1 MVLWDLHHTFPTELL
16 SEIFLNLIASQ
27 PSTSPTPTNT
37 IHHPLLVSHICSHWR
52 TAALATPRLWARL
65 FIQLG
70 LSKAESQA
78 ALVRAWMERS
88 GGCPLTIYV
97 FWEDPPFASTHPVL
111 ECLMQHSTRWKE
123 MFFYLP
129 FTVFR
134 RFGKV
139 AGKVPLLTD
148 LSLGTDTDAQDMIT
162 GADEDKEED
171 GDGDD
176 DEDEGDDGEDDGGSD
191 SATSSSSALSDPGS
205 YQLQMFKSAPKL
217 ASLECVNLS
226 PFLFTFPWD
235 NLTNIP
241 LMAVTIEEC
250 LSILHQATS
259 LVKAGFIFLTTS
271 SSPVPSPPSIA
282 APVVTPTGATTTTAA
297 QAAIAPPP
305 IVGPTS
311 TRGLRPIH
319 HPSLKQFSILTSP
332 WDESIDLTPLFPLLS
347 LPNLLSL
354 TICNLKSHFGTSGFT
369 SFLSRLY
376 SLQTLHLRKTALSDQ
391 NLVAG
396 LRVVPT
402 VEKLVVHPLIEGYG
416 PPSVTDVVFDE
427 LRWKSWVVDGEYT
440 EFDENVVETEEEDD
454 DTDDDEGYGGSDR
467 RGSGDSGGSGSGPA
481 LTSRKQRKRSN
492 SILPLL
498 PRLTS
503 IEVKLDNTTADAFI
517 HMIHSRRTSVHFPSK
532 RYRYKKARSPSGEEE
547 GESSGLV
554 VVAEDEDGEDEAED
568 DEIDKPSI
576 LEHVR
581 IRYSEPLHGQ
591 FISELEDLQRDGL
604 KIELDYMNEN
614 GGIEFVRHF
623 IPRSMFF
630 ALSEY

>member
-1 MVLWDLHHTFPTELL
+1 
-16 SEIFLNLIASQ
+16 
-27 PSTSPTPTNT
+27 
-37 IHHPLLVSHICSHWR
+37 
-52 TAALATPRLWARL
+52 
-65 FIQLG
+65 
-70 LSKAESQA
+70 
-78 ALVRAWMERS
+78 
-88 GGCPLTIYV
+88 
-97 FWEDPPFASTHPVL
+97 
-111 ECLMQHSTRWKE
+111 

-129 FTVFR
+129 FNVFR
-134 RFGKV
+134 RFGKI

-162 GADEDKEED
+162 SAEDEEEGE

-176 DEDEGDDGEDDGGSD
+176 DDDDDAGDNSAASHNRGSD
-191 SATSSSSALSDPGS
+191 AGL
-205 YQLQMFKSAPKL
+205 QLQMFKSAPKL
-217 ASLECVNLS
+217 ISLECVNLS
-226 PFLFTFPWD
+226 PFLFTFPW
-235 NLTNIP
+235 NKLTNIP
-241 LMAVTIEEC
+241 IIAVTIEEC
-250 LSILHQATS
+250 LSILRQATN
-259 LVKAGFIFLTTS
+259 LEKAGFVFLTTS
-271 SSPVPSPPSIA
+271 LSPLPSPPHIA
-282 APVVTPTGATTTTAA
+282 APVVTPTLANATPAVITGGTTTAA
-297 QAAIAPPP
+297 
-305 IVGPTS
+305 S
-311 TRGLRPIH
+311 SRGLRSIH
-319 HPSLKQFSILTSP
+319 HPSLAQLSILTSP

-416 PPSVTDVVFDE
+416 PPSVTDVVFNE

-440 EFDENVVETEEEDD
+440 EFDENVVEDEEEDD
-454 DTDDDEGYGGSDR
+454 DDVGGSNNDEGESQSSNGR
-467 RGSGDSGGSGSGPA
+467 RRIN
-481 LTSRKQRKRSN
+481 RKQRKRSN

-517 HMIHSRRTSVHFPSK
+517 HMIHSRRTSVHFPP
-532 RYRYKKARSPSGEEE
+532 YRYKRARSPSGEEE
-547 GESSGLV
+547 GEPSGLI
-554 VVAEDEDGEDEAED
+554 VAAED
-568 DEIDKPSI
+568 DEEGEDGSEGDDEEIDKPSI

-581 IRYSEPLHGQ
+581 IRYSEPLHAQ
-591 FISELEDLQRDGL
+591 FISEFEDLQRDGL

-623 IPRSMFF
+623 FFPFDYRYIGELIKEVIAGRDLNSLVPGFDGFLSFYF
-630 ALSEY
+630 ALSF

>member
-1 MVLWDLHHTFPTELL
+1 MALWDLHHTFPTELL
-16 SEIFLNLIASQ
+16 SEIFLHLIASQ
-27 PSTSPTPTNT
+27 PSSSPTTTNT
-37 IHHPLLVSHICSHWR
+37 IYHPLLVSHVCSHWR

-88 GGCPLTIYV
+88 GGCPLTVYV
-97 FWEDPPFASTHPVL
+97 FWEEAPFASSHPVL
-111 ECLMQHSTRWKE
+111 DCLMQHSARWKE

-129 FTVFR
+129 FNVFR

-148 LSLGTDTDAQDMIT
+148 LSLGMDSDAQDMIT
-162 GADEDKEED
+162 SADDDEEED

-176 DEDEGDDGEDDGGSD
+176 EDDDGDGDGSD
-191 SATSSSSALSDPGS
+191 SATSRTSGDAG
-205 YQLQMFKSAPKL
+205 YQLQMFSTAPKL

-226 PFLFTFPWD
+226 PFLFTFPWS

-241 LMAVTIEEC
+241 IMAVTIEEC

-259 LVKAGFIFLTTS
+259 LEKAGFMFLATS
-271 SSPVPSPPSIA
+271 TSPLPSPPSIA
-282 APVVTPTGATTTTAA
+282 APVITPTSATVPA
-297 QAAIAPPP
+297 AAIAATAT
-305 IVGPTS
+305 TS
-311 TRGLRPIH
+311 TTSARGLRSIH
-319 HPSLKQFSILTSP
+319 HPSLKHFSILTSP

-347 LPNLLSL
+347 LPSLLSL

-376 SLQTLHLRKTALSDQ
+376 SLQKLHLRKTALSDQ

-402 VEKLVVHPLIEGYG
+402 VEKLVVHPLIEGFG
-416 PPSVTDVVFDE
+416 PPSVTSMVFDE

-440 EFDENVVETEEEDD
+440 EFDENVVEDEDEEEDS
-454 DTDDDEGYGGSDR
+454 DDEGDDGSE
-467 RGSGDSGGSGSGPA
+467 GSGG
-481 LTSRKQRKRSN
+481 TMRKQRKRSN

-498 PRLTS
+498 PRLNS

-547 GESSGLV
+547 REPSGLI
-554 VVAEDEDGEDEAED
+554 VVAEDAEDGEDGAEE

-581 IRYSEPLHGQ
+581 IRYSEPLHAQ

-614 GGIEFVRHF
+614 GGIEFNV
-623 IPRSMFF
+623 
-630 ALSEY
+630 A